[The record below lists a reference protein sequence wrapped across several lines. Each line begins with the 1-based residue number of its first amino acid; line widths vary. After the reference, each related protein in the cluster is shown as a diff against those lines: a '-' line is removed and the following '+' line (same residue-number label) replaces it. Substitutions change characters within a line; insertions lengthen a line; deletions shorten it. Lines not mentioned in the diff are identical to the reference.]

1 MTKPTDRGCLRLRY
15 TTALALVSSLLAA
28 QPAAADA
35 DAARLLA
42 GLRAAHPGTQ
52 FDEVATTGVP
62 GLYEVWMNGNV
73 AYVASAN
80 PRIFLFGRLFDTQ
93 AMRDLTGPKLAQRAG
108 DGPVTSEHAGA
119 TAQQAVVPPLA
130 FDQLPLADAI
140 SVRRGNGKRYVAVF
154 SDPNCGFCKQL
165 EAELDTLDDVT
176 VHTFLVPF
184 LGEARPV
191 AIWCADERS
200 HAWHQWM
207 LRGDASAQRPNAQCE
222 HPVGRNLSLARALRV
237 TGTPTMFWSD
247 GSRTDGY
254 IDRSVIQSRLES
266 AAKAARPVAAAPQK
280 LERRP

>member
-1 MTKPTDRGCLRLRY
+1 MTKATDRGRLRQRY
-15 TTALALVSSLLAA
+15 TPALALIAALLAA

-35 DAARLLA
+35 GAARLLA

-52 FDEVATTGVP
+52 FDEVATTAVP

-108 DGPVTSEHAGA
+108 DGQAISENPDP
-119 TAQQAVVPPLA
+119 TAQQAVAPPVA

-140 SVRRGNGKRYVAVF
+140 SVRRGNGKRHVAVF

-165 EAELDTLDDVT
+165 ETELATLDDVT

-184 LGEARPV
+184 LGEERPV
-191 AIWCADERS
+191 AIWCADERK

-207 LRGDASAQRPNAQCE
+207 LRGDASAQRPNARCD
-222 HPVGRNLSLARALRV
+222 HPVARNLSLARALRV
-237 TGTPTMFWSD
+237 TGTPTLFWSD
-247 GSRTDGY
+247 GGRTEGY
-254 IDRSVIQSRLES
+254 IDRSAIQSRLEG
-266 AAKAARPVAAAPQK
+266 AANAARPVAAAPHK